1 MMIHMTREYL
11 IDLIMIFIII
21 VHMLKINYL
30 VGENRRLWRNIRS
43 LSAQLKTE
51 KRRIAACMKYLT
63 NMYDKMDSMAEDKAE
78 DGD

>member
-1 MMIHMTREYL
+1 MMLHMTREYL

-30 VGENRRLWRNIRS
+30 VGENRRLWRNVRC

-63 NMYDKMDSMAEDKAE
+63 NVYDKMDSITEDKAE

>member
-1 MMIHMTREYL
+1 MMLHMTREYL

-30 VGENRRLWRNIRS
+30 VGENRRLRRNIRS

-51 KRRIAACMKYLT
+51 KRRIAACMEYLT
-63 NMYDKMDSMAEDKAE
+63 NVHDKMDSITEDKAE

>member
-1 MMIHMTREYL
+1 MLHMTREYL

-30 VGENRRLWRNIRS
+30 VGENRRLRRNIRS

-51 KRRIAACMKYLT
+51 KRRIAACMEYLT
-63 NMYDKMDSMAEDKAE
+63 NVYDKIDSITENKAE